1 MLCGLVGNRK
11 WQYDVWSAD
20 AELANLMEQTGV
32 PGWVSPTENQTQ
44 QTNCWQSICVQRT
57 SFICPE
63 HSLHIHIIISSY
75 SQHSYYM
82 TPTN

>member
-32 PGWVSPTENQTQ
+32 PGWVSRRDLSCQDTDSDTKDQ
-44 QTNCWQSICVQRT
+44 
-57 SFICPE
+57 
-63 HSLHIHIIISSY
+63 
-75 SQHSYYM
+75 
-82 TPTN
+82 